1 MKRIILS
8 LLLFAPALCMAQP
21 EVIFDSGETKDI
33 SNYLYPFA
41 GPDKLKEHIEKR
53 RMIKTPEELKKEF
66 EAAKKRLHEKR
77 IKNKEVRSRV
87 KHVNPM
93 LPLNTGGLVLGRV
106 RPRSVNFPEVKKP
119 ICIFGSDKKSLR
131 WFNKIKYDIQEEGG
145 YCWLIQAE
153 TADDLKKVLKHSKGI
168 VSVVPITGEL
178 AVKRFG
184 IKRYPV
190 IITSEEITQ

>member
-1 MKRIILS
+1 MKKIILC
-8 LLLFAPALCMAQP
+8 LLLIAPSLCIAQP
-21 EVIFDSGETKDI
+21 KIIFDSGETKDI
-33 SNYLYPFA
+33 SNYLHPFA

-66 EAAKKRLHEKR
+66 EEAKKRLYEKR
-77 IKNKEVRSRV
+77 IKDKEVRSRV
-87 KHVNPM
+87 KNVNPM
-93 LPLNTGGLVLGRV
+93 LPLKTGGLVLGKV
-106 RPRSVNFPEVKKP
+106 RSRSVNFPEVKKP
-119 ICIFGSDKKSLR
+119 ICIFGSDEKSLR
-131 WFNKIKYDIQEEGG
+131 WFNSIKYHIQEEGG

-153 TADDLKKVLKHSKGI
+153 TIDDLKRVLRLSKGI

-178 AVKRFG
+178 AVKQFG